1 MNFLFLG
8 IFLGFFS
15 EFISNLNNKYVL
27 KNNKNLLFFARV
39 PRGSA
44 TRAHAAPTWRIDI
57 FIIIY
62 IVYNGY
68 SAFRISEGF
77 SNLINRR
84 VL

>member
-1 MNFLFLG
+1 MDATWHSG
-8 IFLGFFS
+8 
-15 EFISNLNNKYVL
+15 
-27 KNNKNLLFFARV
+27 

-44 TRAHAAPTWRIDI
+44 TQAHAAPTRGIDI
-57 FIIIY
+57 FSIIY

-77 SNLINRR
+77 SKLISRR